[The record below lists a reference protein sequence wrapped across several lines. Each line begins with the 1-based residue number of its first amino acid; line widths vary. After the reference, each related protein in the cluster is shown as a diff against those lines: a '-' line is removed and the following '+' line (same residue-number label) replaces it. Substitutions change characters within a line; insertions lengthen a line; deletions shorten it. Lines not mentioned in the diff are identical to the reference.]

1 MFQVLPVVQQG
12 EGQPFSARMSLHLRV
27 DSLEQFS
34 RHCFDAHRPFNSHS
48 VREDWRKAV
57 NILSGNLM
65 PDREYD
71 FLLLDDLAGKDG
83 IVFSL

>member
-1 MFQVLPVVQQG
+1 MHQG
-12 EGQPFSARMSLHLRV
+12 EGQPFSAHVVHSRV
-27 DSLEQFS
+27 DSLEQFP
-34 RHCFDAHRPFNSHS
+34 RHRLDAQRPFNSHP

-71 FLLLDDLAGKDG
+71 SLFLDE
-83 IVFSL
+83 